1 MSLTRLEAL
10 VGKERLVRLRTKS
23 VLVCGLGGVGSFAA
37 EALARSG
44 LGRLIL
50 ADCDRVDETNLNRQL
65 VALHSTVGKKKTA
78 VMEERVKDIDP
89 AVEVRLF
96 EERIDATNLDR
107 LLDPR
112 PDYVVDAIDDVAAK
126 VALIARCVALGIRV
140 VSSAGFA
147 NKRRPEL
154 IRIDALEKTSVD
166 PLARVLR
173 SRLRA
178 LGVPLSI
185 PIVWSAESPSVPTTP
200 GVRLGSCAYVPSAAG
215 LFLASKVM
223 NDILEEE

>member
-10 VGKERLVRLRTKS
+10 VGTRNLVRLRTLT

-44 LGRLIL
+44 LGRLVL
-50 ADCDRVDETNLNRQL
+50 ADCDVVDETNKNRQL
-65 VALHSTVGKKKTA
+65 VALSSTVGQRKTA
-78 VMEERVKDIDP
+78 VMARRVRDIDP
-89 AVEVRLF
+89 AVDVRLF
-96 EERIDATNLDR
+96 EERIDSTNLDR

-112 PDYVVDAIDDVAAK
+112 PDYVVDAIDDVPAK
-126 VALIARCVALGIRV
+126 VALIARCAALGIKV

-147 NKRRPEL
+147 NKRHPEL

-178 LGVPLSI
+178 LRVPLSV
-185 PIVWSAESPSVPTTP
+185 PIVWSTESPSVPKTP
-200 GVRLGSCAYVPSAAG
+200 GIRLGSCATVPSAAG
-215 LFLASKVM
+215 LFLASKVL